1 MAQAQEDGERNTET
15 RLTKYQEQGPQR
27 AERET
32 ESDITQTRPRQPG
45 GKREQT

>member
-15 RLTKYQEQGPQR
+15 RLTKYREQGTQR

-32 ESDITQTRPRQPG
+32 EGDITQTRPRQPG
-45 GKREQT
+45 GKREVT